1 MRLFLQK
8 QGTLFLLLSF
18 LLPLF
23 AATLPMTAAN
33 ATIEQP
39 SAAAVARAREILKH
53 IDDLWRG
60 DSSHAIITM
69 NISTEH
75 YRRSMQME
83 AWSKGTD
90 RSLVKIL
97 KPLKERG
104 TATLKSG
111 KHLYSYLPRTDRT
124 IRLTSGM
131 MMGSWMGSHFTNDDL
146 VDESRMEEDY
156 TAFVTFEG
164 VRDGKNIIEFSLIP
178 NEDAPVVWG
187 KIVMTLFAESLLP
200 IEQIFYDEDG
210 LETRRMSFS
219 DYKMMAGAE
228 RPAVMRIT
236 PSDKPDE
243 FTELVYETLE
253 LDVEL
258 KDSLFSISSLKRRR

>member
-1 MRLFLQK
+1 MHLSLHHAGILFL
-8 QGTLFLLLSF
+8 TLLFTTS
-18 LLPLF
+18 LPVS
-23 AATLPMTAAN
+23 AAVK
-33 ATIEQP
+33 QP
-39 SAAAVARAREILKH
+39 SDAEIERAREILRGV
-53 IDDLWRG
+53 DDLWRG

-75 YRRSMQME
+75 YQRTMQME
-83 AWSKGTD
+83 AWSKGTN

-156 TAFVTFEG
+156 TPAVTFEG
-164 VRDGKNIIEFSLIP
+164 VRDGNNIIEFSLIP
-178 NEDAPVVWG
+178 KEDAPVVWG
-187 KIVMTLFAESLLP
+187 KIIMTLFAESLLP
-200 IEQIFYDEDG
+200 IEEIFYDEDG
-210 LETRRMSFS
+210 EETRRMSFS
-219 DYKMMAGAE
+219 DYKIMAGAE
-228 RPAVMRIT
+228 RPTVMRIT
-236 PSDKPDE
+236 PTDKPDE
-243 FTELVYETLE
+243 FTELIYETLE
-253 LDVEL
+253 LDIEL
-258 KDSLFSISSLKRRR
+258 KDSLFSISNLKRRR